1 MGSNLGR
8 RTVVVAA
15 SAGGIEALQALLS
28 RLPADFPSPMLIIL
42 HVPATG
48 GRALPRIMNR
58 AGRLRAGA
66 AVDGEELR
74 PGRLYIAPPDR
85 HMLVVG
91 DQVRLSAGPPQH
103 GHRPA
108 ADPLFRSAALAQG
121 PRVIGVVLSG
131 TLDDGAVGCA
141 AIERHGGLV
150 AIQDPAESPYTG
162 MPRAALAVTTRAAVL
177 KIRQIAQF
185 LDEQCRIPV
194 EPVTQ
199 PADPELERYVAVLL
213 NPPPAAGAATG
224 LTCPDCGGPLRS
236 DKHGAAP
243 LSYECGFGHSWSPAR
258 LSGERSAAVERARS
272 SATLRLEE
280 RWRLTREL
288 AESAE
293 RRGYRVSAATF
304 RKAADQARDAAQA
317 SRASQAP
324 PPSTENADNAKNT
337 DIAKNT
343 DNARSTNNTDNA
355 DNVGAKGTT
364 GNAEHTDDA
373 ENA

>member
-15 SAGGIEALQALLS
+15 SAGGIEALQTLLS

-85 HMLVVG
+85 HLLVVG
-91 DQVRLSAGPPQH
+91 DEVRLSAGPPQN

-141 AIERHGGLV
+141 AVERHGGMV
-150 AIQDPAESPYTG
+150 AIQDPAESPYAG

-177 KIRQIAQF
+177 KVRQIAQF

-194 EPVTQ
+194 EAVT
-199 PADPELERYVAVLL
+199 R
-213 NPPPAAGAATG
+213 PP
-224 LTCPDCGGPLRS
+224 RS
-236 DKHGAAP
+236 
-243 LSYECGFGHSWSPAR
+243 
-258 LSGERSAAVERARS
+258 
-272 SATLRLEE
+272 
-280 RWRLTREL
+280 
-288 AESAE
+288 
-293 RRGYRVSAATF
+293 
-304 RKAADQARDAAQA
+304 
-317 SRASQAP
+317 
-324 PPSTENADNAKNT
+324 
-337 DIAKNT
+337 
-343 DNARSTNNTDNA
+343 
-355 DNVGAKGTT
+355 
-364 GNAEHTDDA
+364 
-373 ENA
+373 